1 MKRFLLFFLIVVFI
15 ACDNK
20 KDPVSSPKGYDFN
33 NPIVVKLPLEL
44 DEISGLS
51 YYAKDKSVFAINDE
65 KGQLYKITPFPDL
78 QIRHWKFSS
87 KADYEDIV
95 LLDSSFYILQ
105 SRGIITVV
113 KFHDQDTIA
122 ADDIPFPYPGK
133 MEFETLLYN
142 PSTNMLELLCKNC
155 DEDKKSKVSSFTF
168 DPLTNQFVD
177 SAKLIDVGAVFDK
190 MEDKKFHL
198 RASAAAIHPFTGD
211 MYVISAINKLLL
223 VFDKQM
229 NIISFHKLPAIF
241 KQPEGMTFS
250 DNGALI
256 ISNEAADAGAAN
268 LLIFNY
274 TK

>member
-1 MKRFLLFFLIVVFI
+1 MKGLLLFFLIGLI
-15 ACDNK
+15 ACNK
-20 KDPVSSPKGYDFN
+20 KKEPMSSPKGYDLN

-95 LLDSSFYILQ
+95 LHDSTFYILQ
-105 SRGIITVV
+105 SRGIMTVV
-113 KFHDQDTIA
+113 NFFDKDTISA
-122 ADDIPFPYPGK
+122 NDIPFPHRGK
-133 MEFETLLYN
+133 MEFETLMYN
-142 PSTNMLELLCKNC
+142 PITNMLELLCKNC
-155 DEDKKSKVSSFTF
+155 DEDKKSKISAFTF
-168 DPLTNQFVD
+168 DPQTKQFVD
-177 SAKLIDVGAVFDK
+177 SAKLVDVGDVFDK
-190 MEDKKFHL
+190 MDDKKFHL

-211 MYVISAINKLLL
+211 IYVISAINKLLL
-223 VFDKQM
+223 VFDKD
-229 NIISFHKLPAIF
+229 NNVKSFHKLTGLF

-256 ISNEAADAGAAN
+256 ISNEAADVGAAN

>member
-1 MKRFLLFFLIVVFI
+1 MKGLLLFFLIVFT
-15 ACDNK
+15 ACNTK
-20 KDPVSSPKGYDFN
+20 KDPVSSPKGYDLN
-33 NPIVVKLPLEL
+33 NPQIIKLPLEL

-65 KGQLYKITPFPDL
+65 KGQLYKITPFPSL
-78 QIRHWKFSS
+78 QVRHWKFSS
-87 KADYEDIV
+87 KADYEDVV
-95 LLDSSFYILQ
+95 LLDSTFYILQ

-113 KFHDQDTIA
+113 KFHDQDTIT

-133 MEFETLLYN
+133 MEFETLVFN
-142 PSTNMLELLCKNC
+142 PVTQSLELLCKNC

-177 SAKLIDVGAVFDK
+177 SAKLIDVSAVFDK
-190 MEDKKFHL
+190 MGDKKFHL
-198 RASAAAIHPFTGD
+198 RASAAAIHPLTGD
-211 MYVISAINKLLL
+211 MYVISAINKLLV
-223 VFDKQM
+223 VFDKQR
-229 NIISFHKLPAIF
+229 NIKSFHRLSAIF

-250 DNGALI
+250 DNGTLI